1 MGIEFRPLPAQA
13 RFLASKAKYPAFI
26 AGIGSGKTTI
36 GAIKAILRAQDGDG
50 VIIAPTYPMLR
61 DATQHTLF
69 GLLREGGLD
78 FSFNKVENEARLFG
92 HRILFRTGDNPD
104 RLRGPNLT
112 WAWIDEAAMQ
122 KAAVWDITLGRLR
135 VGKPSAWV
143 TGTPSGFNW
152 VHERWTAEDPQYE
165 LINSSTVDNTYLPG
179 EYLADL
185 ESSYSGEFAQQE
197 LHGQFVAFE
206 GLVYSEFR
214 RGVHVVDGELPD
226 SYQRVRA
233 IDFGYTN
240 PFVALWGA
248 IDEDGRLY
256 IYDEHYQRRELIA
269 HHAEQIKARGPVEWT
284 VADHD
289 AQDNAEL
296 RQLDIATTRA
306 RKDVLAGIQKVKARM
321 IVQQDGRPRLYIHE
335 RCVNLLK
342 EIGMYRWKESA
353 TKEEP
358 VKENDHAMD
367 ALRYMVMQLDGGV
380 TPRITLL

>member
-13 RFLASKAKYPAFI
+13 RFLTSEAKYPAFV

-36 GAIKAILRAQDGDG
+36 GAVKAILRAQDGDG

-69 GLLREGGLD
+69 TLLRAAGIEYT
-78 FSFNKVENEARLFG
+78 FNKVENEARLFD

-112 WAWIDEAAMQ
+112 WAWVDEAAMQ
-122 KAAVWDITLGRLR
+122 KPAVWDITLGRLR
-135 VGKPSAWV
+135 VGKPSAWI
-143 TGTPSGFNW
+143 TGTPAGFNW
-152 VHERWTAEDPQYE
+152 VHERWTAGDPQYE
-165 LINSSTVDNTYLPG
+165 LINASTADNVHLPS
-179 EYLADL
+179 EYLRDL
-185 ESSYSGEFAQQE
+185 EASYSGEFAQQE

-214 RGVHVVDGELPD
+214 RGVHTFNHEPPKDWI
-226 SYQRVRA
+226 RVAA
-233 IDFGYTN
+233 IDFGFTN
-240 PFVALWGA
+240 PFVVLWGA
-248 IDEDGRLY
+248 VDEDGRLWVW
-256 IYDEHYQRRELIA
+256 DEHYKRQELMEY
-269 HHAEQIKARGPVEWT
+269 HAAQILSRGPVDWY

-296 RQLDIATTRA
+296 RRWDISTIRA
-306 RKDVLAGIQKVKARM
+306 KKEVVAGIQKVKARL
-321 IVQQDGRPRLYIHE
+321 IVQQDERPRLMIHE

-342 EIGMYRWKESA
+342 EIGMYRWKEGGP
-353 TKEEP
+353 KEEP

-367 ALRYMVMQLDGGV
+367 ALRYMVMQLDGAVAPRV
-380 TPRITLL
+380 TVL